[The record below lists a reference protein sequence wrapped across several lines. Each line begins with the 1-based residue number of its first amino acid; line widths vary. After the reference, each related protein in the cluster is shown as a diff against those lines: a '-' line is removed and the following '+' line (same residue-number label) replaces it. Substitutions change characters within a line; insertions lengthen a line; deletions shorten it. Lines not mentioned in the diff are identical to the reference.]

1 MGFKNFRLQ
10 CLMRVIVLGMTMA
23 LFSYLALQTTL
34 YATLLLVGA
43 AIVYQTLAL
52 IRYVEITNRQ
62 LTRFLQSIEYA
73 DLSQTFTGL
82 RLGSSF
88 EVLYTAFADVTN
100 AFRKVRAERE
110 EQYRYLQTVVQH
122 VGVGVVAFQPNG
134 DVELM
139 NTAARRL
146 LRTRTSIHNLAALTS
161 DNSTL
166 VETFINLKP
175 GDKALVKIGELQ
187 LALHTTAFK
196 MQDRQLK
203 LVSIQNIQSELEE
216 KEMAA
221 WQDLIRVL
229 THEIM
234 NSITPIA
241 SLASTANDL
250 IAVDRHRRED
260 TATDADEATDDEVM
274 GDIQTALQTIQS
286 RSEGL
291 LHFVDTYR
299 DLMRIPPPEFQIV
312 PIIDLFERVE
322 RLLQSQVSEHGITM
336 RVNVEPKSLEVTA
349 DPELIEQVLIN
360 LMANA
365 IQALEGQ
372 PEPTI
377 DLRAYL
383 NEQGR
388 VILQVTDNGP
398 GILED
403 VQEKIFIPFFTTKQE
418 GSGIGL
424 SLSRQIMRLHRG
436 TIRVRS
442 APHTETTFT
451 LRF

>member
-1 MGFKNFRLQ
+1 MGFRNFRLQ
-10 CLMRVIVLGMTMA
+10 CVMRVIVLGVTLG
-23 LFSYLALQTTL
+23 LFSYLALRTTL

-43 AIVYQTLAL
+43 VIVYQAVSL

-73 DLSQTFTGL
+73 DLSQTFGG
-82 RLGSSF
+82 RHLGSSF
-88 EVLYTAFADVTN
+88 EALYTAFADVTN

-122 VGVGVVAFQPNG
+122 VGVGVIAFQTNG

-146 LRTRTSIHNLAALTS
+146 LRARTSIHNLAALAS
-161 DNSTL
+161 DNSML
-166 VETFINLKP
+166 VETFTRLKP
-175 GDKALVKIGELQ
+175 GDRALVKVGELQ
-187 LALHTTAFK
+187 LVLHATAFK

-216 KEMAA
+216 KEMEA
-221 WQDLIRVL
+221 WENLIRVL
-229 THEIM
+229 MHEIM
-234 NSITPIA
+234 NSVTPIA

-250 IAVDRHRRED
+250 IAVDRHHHED
-260 TATDADEATDDEVM
+260 AFDDDEVI

-299 DLMRIPPPEFQIV
+299 NLTRIPPPEFQIV
-312 PIIDLFERVE
+312 TIIDLFERIE
-322 RLLQSQVSEHGITM
+322 HLFQSQVTELGITM

-349 DPELIEQVLIN
+349 DPELIDQVLIN
-360 LMANA
+360 LVKNA
-365 IQALEGQ
+365 IQALENQ
-372 PEPTI
+372 PDPVI
-377 DLRAYL
+377 DLGAFMSD
-383 NEQGR
+383 QGR
-388 VILQVTDNGP
+388 VVMQVTDNGP
-398 GILED
+398 GILEE
-403 VQEKIFIPFFTTKQE
+403 VQERIFIPFFTTKQE

-424 SLSRQIMRLHRG
+424 SLSRQIMRLHHG
-436 TIRVRS
+436 VINVHS
-442 APHTETTFT
+442 APYQETTFT